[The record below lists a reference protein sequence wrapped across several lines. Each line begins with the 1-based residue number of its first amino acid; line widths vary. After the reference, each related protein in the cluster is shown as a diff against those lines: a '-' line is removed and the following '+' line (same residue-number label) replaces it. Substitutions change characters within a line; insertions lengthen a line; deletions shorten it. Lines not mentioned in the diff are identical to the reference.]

1 MFVTQ
6 FGSGLEEHGI
16 WHLSTD
22 FKNLKFKRDFGPFF
36 FCFSMKKIILL
47 LFFIPLVSFADW
59 GKTGHRVIGEIA
71 AMNLTPEATAA
82 VKDLLEG
89 RSIAR
94 IGTWADEIRSNPDY
108 NQYTSWHYVNL
119 PLEQRY
125 EEVEHKGDNVVKAI
139 NLCIEGLKKLFLN
152 KRRKSL
158 LFKIL
163 NPLFS

>member
-1 MFVTQ
+1 MLLTQ
-6 FGSGLEEHGI
+6 FGSDLEELGI
-16 WHLSTD
+16 CPLSTD
-22 FKNLKFKRDFGPFF
+22 SKNLKFKRDFGPF

-108 NQYTSWHYVNL
+108 NKYTTWHYVN
-119 PLEQRY
+119 
-125 EEVEHKGDNVVKAI
+125 
-139 NLCIEGLKKLFLN
+139 FL
-152 KRRKSL
+152 
-158 LFKIL
+158 
-163 NPLFS
+163 